1 MTLVDHLKG
10 VRGEDLV
17 LEVAF
22 GRHMIAGDLAKSV
35 VTGSDPTHV
44 VTVQQ
49 MLGEAYGKGWQGPVG
64 VWFRGTNRDS
74 TKYVFHPGTQ
84 SSGPSDPVQG
94 IDSIFDE
101 DTPHS
106 NTAWLRMECPNGA
119 EVGIPDFDTKTS
131 PPVGHSGIYD
141 CQLGDIYD
149 AAGTVVDSDVL
160 LTNPAD
166 VLAFGC
172 QEIRRYPL
180 TRSDWGALD
189 ELRQFSD
196 VQVTPDHTTLPV
208 GVGLTGRYYEGT
220 AFNTLKSTRV
230 DPVIQYDLSTGA
242 PALDLTPTSF
252 SVRFEGKIRFKHTE
266 TVTLYLTHN
275 DGGKLWIDNLTTP
288 LIDQWGT
295 TGEHSATFAA
305 TADQWYEIKIEWNNA
320 SSDSQLK
327 LEWSSTSQTRQVVTQ
342 DRLYPAD
349 DPEPRFRSH
358 IAFTQ
363 RTSFED
369 FLRAVLF
376 TCNGAFQDVNGK
388 LRFFSIDQLTSSY
401 DFDLTNIVKNSFKSY
416 PRFSQQE
423 LLSLPNRFIG
433 AGRDLN
439 SRYLEPFDP
448 PLYVDVPEMQE
459 LAGRTIEETV
469 FVGNVTRWQGLN
481 NLGHYARLRT
491 SQRTCEF
498 TGMPQTLGVLAGDR
512 VRVSHSLPGWTNK
525 ECLVLEAT
533 DLSIDSTADDR
544 FFRLLSTEEEDA

>member
-1 MTLVDHLKG
+1 MTPIDHLKG

-22 GRHMIAGDLAKSV
+22 GRHVVAGDLTKSV

-49 MLGEAYGKGWQGPVG
+49 MLGDAYGKGWKGPVG
-64 VWFRGTNRDS
+64 VWFRGINRPPA
-74 TKYVFHPGTQ
+74 TYKFYPGIQ
-84 SSGPSDPVQG
+84 SPGNADAVQG
-94 IDSIFDE
+94 IDAVFDQ

-106 NTAWLRMECPNGA
+106 NTAWLRLECPNGS
-119 EVGIPDFDTKTS
+119 EVGIPDFDTKTN

-149 AAGTVVDSDVL
+149 AEGTIVDSDVL
-160 LTNPAD
+160 IVNPAD
-166 VLAFGC
+166 VLAFGT

-180 TRSDWGALD
+180 TRVDWEALD

-196 VQVTPDHTTLPV
+196 VSVTPDYRTLPV
-208 GVGLTGRYYEGT
+208 GVGLTGRYYDG
-220 AFNTLKSTRV
+220 ASFDTLKSTRH
-230 DPVIQYDLSTGA
+230 DPVLEYSLSPGA
-242 PALDLTPTSF
+242 PALDIDPADF
-252 SVRFEGKIRFKHTE
+252 SVRWEGRVRFKYTE
-266 TVTLYLTHN
+266 TTTLSITHS
-275 DGGKLWIDNLTTP
+275 GGVKLWVEDLVTP
-288 LIDQWGT
+288 LIDEAAAGT
-295 TGEHSATFAA
+295 QTANFAA
-305 TADQWYEIKIEWNNA
+305 TADEFVNVKIEWTHP
-320 SSDSQLK
+320 SGDSEFVFK
-327 LEWSSTSQTRQVVTQ
+327 WSSTSLTLQTVTQ
-342 DRLYPAD
+342 DRLYPYD
-349 DPEPRFRSH
+349 DPMPRFRCN

-369 FLRAVLF
+369 FLKAALF

-388 LRFFSIDQLTSSY
+388 LRFFSIDQITNSY
-401 DFDLTNIVKNSFKSY
+401 DFDLSNIIKDTFKSS
-416 PRFSQQE
+416 PRFTQQE
-423 LLSLPNRFIG
+423 IMSLPNRYIG
-433 AGRDLN
+433 AGRDLD

-459 LAGRTIEETV
+459 LAGRIIEETV
-469 FVGNVTRWQGLN
+469 FVGNVNRWQGLN

-491 SQRTCEF
+491 RQRTCEF
-498 TGMPQTLGVLAGDR
+498 VGMPQTLGVFAGDR

-533 DLSIDSTADDR
+533 DLSIDGSADDR